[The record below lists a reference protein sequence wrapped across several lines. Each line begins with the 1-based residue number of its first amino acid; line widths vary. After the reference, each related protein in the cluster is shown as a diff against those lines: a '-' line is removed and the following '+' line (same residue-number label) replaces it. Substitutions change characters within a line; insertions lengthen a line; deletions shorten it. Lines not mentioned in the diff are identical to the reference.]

1 MNTLE
6 IRRLV
11 HRYALTEVLDGIN
24 LDLRAGET
32 LALVGPSGCGKSTLL
47 HIVAGLINASEGT
60 VTSSFRDTACVFQQ
74 PRLMPWKNTVD
85 NIALGLQAK
94 GVSKAR
100 RREQGSKMALRLGLA
115 VEDLDKYPHE
125 LSGGMQSRV
134 ALGRAL
140 ALEPDLL
147 LLDEPFS
154 ALDIGLKLEL
164 YRLLRHQV
172 EQAGAAVLMI
182 THDLMEAVRLAD
194 RVLMMAPNPGR
205 FVREFTFSRVQADR
219 DDSYIYQTTGQMMQA
234 DEVRIGFG
242 LEQGHLPRLGH
253 EDEPSQH
260 GGCSV

>member
-1 MNTLE
+1 MSLLE

-11 HRYALTEVLDGIN
+11 HRYALTDVLDGIR
-24 LDLRAGET
+24 LDLHAGET

-47 HIVAGLINASEGT
+47 HIVAGLVTPSEGT
-60 VTSSFRDTACVFQQ
+60 VTSRFREMACVFQQ
-74 PRLMPWKNTVD
+74 PRLMPWKTTVD

-94 GVSKAR
+94 GMARAR
-100 RREQGSKMALRLGLA
+100 RRELGAEMALRLGLDA
-115 VEDLDKYPHE
+115 QDLAKYPHE

-140 ALEPDLL
+140 VLRPDLL

-164 YRLLRHQV
+164 YRLLRDQV
-172 EQAGAAVLMI
+172 EQAGTAVLMI

-194 RVLMMAPNPGR
+194 RVLMMAPDPGR
-205 FVREFTFSRVQADR
+205 FVREFTFSRIQAER
-219 DDSYIYQTTGQMMQA
+219 DDSYIYHTAGQMMQTE
-234 DEVRIGFG
+234 EVRIGFG
-242 LEQGHLPRLGH
+242 LAQGQLPRLTP
-253 EDEPSQH
+253 EDAPSRH